1 MNKEVAPVGGEGR
14 WILVQDP
21 SAIGAATSKAEAS
34 TDAASDL
41 NLATLWRIVFEW
53 RWLILSAV
61 ALGLAGALVVTLL
74 TTPLYRAQATLEIN
88 PPSVE
93 VMEGENEKQ
102 GQREDARF
110 LETQYGL
117 LESRSLARRVAQDLN
132 LASNAEFVP
141 QEADRATR
149 QKIAVGKLQ
158 QELDVDPVPNSRL
171 IRISYSS
178 DSPALAAQIVNSFGR
193 NFINS
198 NLERRYEASS
208 YARDF
213 LARQISKVKTDLEK
227 SERQVVAYAQ
237 NAGIIE
243 TGGGGGAGK
252 DGEASGAG
260 GSLEGSSLVAL
271 NSALADAQTKRIAA
285 EQRYRQSRTVGAT
298 AEVNESTAALR
309 QQIAALEAEYQD
321 KRTLLKPMHPEL
333 LAVRARIEVL
343 QRQISSEA
351 GRVTGGRA
359 NTYLAEYRAAAAEEN
374 SLRQR
379 VAQLKGSVQNLRGKG
394 IQYNILQR
402 EVDTNRSLYDALLQR
417 YKEVGVAGG
426 IGTNAVSVVD
436 SAEVPGGAYS
446 PNLLL
451 NLMIGLGLGLIA
463 GLGAALALEF
473 INDTI
478 KGPDDVRDKLHLAPL
493 GSIPKLADPKNI
505 TAELEDRTSAV
516 AEAYFSLVTSL
527 RFSTDRGAPKSLLV
541 TSARAGE
548 GKSSTTLAL
557 AMSFARLGNSVL
569 LIDGDLR
576 KPVFSGSSE
585 RGLSILLTTDG
596 NPAEHISR
604 TKQANLCL
612 MTAGA
617 VPPNPAELLTS
628 PRLKSLIR
636 EATNQFDIVIVD
648 GPPVLGLADA
658 PLLSDSCQATLMVVE
673 SRKTRTKA
681 ALNAIARL
689 KDAGGHLVGGLVT
702 KHPKRA
708 MGYGYGYGY
717 DPYQYI
723 ADGTSRGRFDLLPA
737 REVDPA

>member
-1 MNKEVAPVGGEGR
+1 MNKEVAHVGGEPR
-14 WILVQDP
+14 WVLVQEAGGLGVAAQP
-21 SAIGAATSKAEAS
+21 SASS
-34 TDAASDL
+34 TDSGLDL
-41 NLATLWRIVFEW
+41 NLATIWRIVFEW

-61 ALGLAGALVVTLL
+61 ALGVACALLWTLMS
-74 TTPLYRAQATLEIN
+74 TPLYRAGATLEIN

-93 VMEGENEKQ
+93 VMAVEGEKQ
-102 GQREDARF
+102 RQKEDTRF
-110 LETQYGL
+110 LATQYGL
-117 LESRSLARRVAQDLN
+117 LESRSLASRVAQDLN
-132 LASNAEFVP
+132 LAANAAFVP

-158 QELDVDPVPNSRL
+158 GGFDVDPVLNSRL

-178 DSPALAAQIVNSFGR
+178 DSPALAAQIVNSYAN
-193 NFINS
+193 NFINA

-213 LARQISKVKTDLEK
+213 LARQIAKVKTDLEK
-227 SERQVVAYAQ
+227 SERKVVAYAQ
-237 NAGIIE
+237 GAGIVE
-243 TGGGGGAGK
+243 TGGGSEDNAKGG
-252 DGEASGAG
+252 ST
-260 GSLEGSSLVAL
+260 SLEGASLVAL
-271 NSALADAQTKRIAA
+271 NEALAEAQTKRISA
-285 EQRYRQSRTVGAT
+285 EQRYRQARSIGTT
-298 AEVNESTAALR
+298 AEVNESTAGMR
-309 QQIAALEAEYQD
+309 QQVGTLEAEYQD
-321 KRTLLKPMHPEL
+321 KRTTLKPMHPDL
-333 LAVRARIEVL
+333 LALRARIDEL
-343 QRQISSEA
+343 RSQINSEA
-351 GRVTGGRA
+351 GRVTGGRSNSA
-359 NTYLAEYRAAAAEEN
+359 LAEYRAAAAEEN

-379 VAQLKGSVQNLRGKG
+379 VAQLRGSVLNLRGKG

-436 SAEVPGGAYS
+436 NAETPGAPYS
-446 PNLLL
+446 PNLPL
-451 NLMIGLGLGLIA
+451 NLGIGLGLGLLA
-463 GLGAALALEF
+463 GVGGALAFEF

-478 KGPDDVRDKLHLAPL
+478 KNPDDVRDKLQVAPL
-493 GSIPKLADPKNI
+493 GAIPKLANAKNI
-505 TAELEDRTSAV
+505 TAELEDKGSPV

-527 RFSTDRGAPKSLLV
+527 RFATDRGAPKSLLV

-576 KPVFSGSSE
+576 KPVFTGSAD
-585 RGLSILLTTDG
+585 RGLSMLLTSDG
-596 NPAEHISR
+596 HLADHTAR
-604 TKQANLCL
+604 TKLENLYL

-617 VPPNPAELLTS
+617 VPPNPAELLAS
-628 PRLKSLIR
+628 PRLKSLIT
-636 EATNQFDIVIVD
+636 EATEQFDIVIVD

-658 PLLSDSCQATLMVVE
+658 PLLSATCQSTLMVIE

-689 KDAGGHLVGGLVT
+689 KDAGGHLIGGLVT
-702 KHPKRA
+702 KFPKAA

-717 DPYQYI
+717 EPYQYI
-723 ADGTSRGRFDLLPA
+723 QDGSTRGRFDLLPA
-737 REVDPA
+737 REA